1 MIAKAGLVA
10 GGPDD
15 YLAAVI
21 RNRAIRRG
29 LSVDLERL
37 RYANGC
43 LFDRVPESALRH
55 ALYVGVGHGHDALLA
70 VLNNQ
75 VDSVVGVDPYI
86 DTDGNDTQD
95 YDDIKATIQELGL
108 EDRFSVVRERIEDYL
123 QHVNTTFDCI
133 VFNDV
138 LHHIFVTDALLRNNS
153 CLPPAVALFES
164 LGALTNAGGT
174 LVISDVERHG
184 LRPFLIRVGAL
195 TGHVNYRTKQPRE
208 EWTHAAVKGGWSLFD
223 QANYVPWRFRAMEK
237 FWSGAP
243 GRFTLCDKYF
253 LYFSRTSTHSDE
265 T

>member
-1 MIAKAGLVA
+1 MAGRP
-10 GGPDD
+10 GD
-15 YLAAVI
+15 YLEAVI

-37 RYANGC
+37 RYANGH
-43 LFDRVPESALRH
+43 LFDRVPKSAPRH

-70 VLNNQ
+70 VLSNQ

-138 LHHIFVTDALLRNNS
+138 LHHIFVTDALLRSDS

-164 LGALTNAGGT
+164 LGALSNAGGT

-208 EWTHAAVKGGWSLFD
+208 EWTHAAVKGGWTLFD
-223 QANYVPWRFRAMEK
+223 QANYVPWRFRTMEK